1 MRFLFAIL
9 NHPLIIFSVLA
20 VAAVV
25 VSAVGA
31 AHGFFTPVQ
40 LLWGIAAIIAL
51 VILNV
56 LVASIVARTRN
67 ENALTDCIDDIS
79 KLMTNNRMNWVVN
92 QRYIHVIESESE
104 ETWAFAPE
112 LTYAI
117 QPDSEI
123 FKGIAENLKK
133 GHRYK
138 IFMPDQP
145 RVHKIIADYHRLH
158 TFDVGQVRF
167 ILIPPHEFLFH
178 TIITIYGVNSD
189 DPRAIEWLPVRDLDV
204 WCEMDSEHSQ
214 RMIGIGQ
221 IMLKKYADFA
231 VDGAEKEKL
240 MND

>member
-1 MRFLFAIL
+1 M
-9 NHPLIIFSVLA
+9 
-20 VAAVV
+20 
-25 VSAVGA
+25 
-31 AHGFFTPVQ
+31 
-40 LLWGIAAIIAL
+40 
-51 VILNV
+51 NV
-56 LVASIVARTRN
+56 LIVSMFGRIRN
-67 ENALTDCIDDIS
+67 ETALSDCIEDIS

-92 QRYIHVIESESE
+92 QRDIHVIESESK

-123 FKGIAENLKK
+123 FRGIEENLQK
-133 GHRYK
+133 GHKYK

-145 RVHKIIADYHRLH
+145 KVHKIVADYHRLH
-158 TFDVGQVRF
+158 NFEVGQVRF

-178 TIITIYGVNSD
+178 TIITIYGVHED
-189 DPRAIEWLPVRDLDV
+189 DARAIEWLPIRELDV

-231 VDGAEKEKL
+231 LDGDGSEKEKL
-240 MND
+240 MSD